1 MASAI
6 AAGGKVNRKRESEKN
21 ATVKS
26 RCRRGDSTGSS
37 LLKSTR
43 GTKTRTPGGRFD
55 RGNVRTK
62 HGECQREESEKSGE
76 KLRRRPRW
84 KKSRPG
90 GRGGAVEPS
99 SFRR

>member
-6 AAGGKVNRKRESEKN
+6 AAGGKGNRKRESEKN
-21 ATVKS
+21 AKVKN
-26 RCRRGDSTGSS
+26 RCRRGDSPGAP

-43 GTKTRTPGGRFD
+43 GKKTRTPGGRFD

-84 KKSRPG
+84 KMSRP
-90 GRGGAVEPS
+90 RAMRAAVEPS